1 MRRIQLEPHL
11 TVEAIEEQYRKA
23 RDGVARSQWQIIWLL
38 AQGKDS
44 RAVQAVT
51 GYSLGWIRAVARRY
65 NAEGASG
72 LGDQR
77 HQNPGRPSPLSPSQQ
92 QALKAELTQAQ
103 ARGEG
108 WNGRRVAQWM
118 SERLGR
124 PIHMQRGYEWLAR
137 LGFSAQVPR
146 PRHVEASA
154 EDQQVFKK
162 SSRKR

>member
-1 MRRIQLEPHL
+1 MRRIRLEPHL
-11 TVEAIEEQYRKA
+11 TVEAIEDQYRKA

-44 RAVQAVT
+44 AEVQAVT

-72 LGDQR
+72 IGDHR
-77 HQNPGRPSPLSPSQQ
+77 HQNPGRPNPLTSAQQ
-92 QALKAELTQAQ
+92 QALKTELSQAQ
-103 ARGEG
+103 ARGES

-124 PIHMQRGYEWLAR
+124 PIHMQRGYEWLAK
-137 LGFSAQVPR
+137 LGFTPQVPR
-146 PRHVEASA
+146 PRHVEANT